1 MIKPNFL
8 QITKVGKHPYN
19 RLKISMIHSLKTRP
33 YSKGIA
39 TKIMPLT
46 SIEIKMVRHANVS
59 KAGAFTIVR
68 YAIVEGEYK

>member
-1 MIKPNFL
+1 
-8 QITKVGKHPYN
+8 
-19 RLKISMIHSLKTRP
+19 MIHSFKTRP

-59 KAGAFTIVR
+59 KAGVFTIVR